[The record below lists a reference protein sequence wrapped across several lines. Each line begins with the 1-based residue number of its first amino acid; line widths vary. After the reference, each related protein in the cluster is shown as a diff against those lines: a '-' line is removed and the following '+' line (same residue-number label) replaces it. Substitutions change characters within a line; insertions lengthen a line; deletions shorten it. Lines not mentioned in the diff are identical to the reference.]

1 MSQTRKPEI
10 EDRIVAAAR
19 QVFAE
24 RGFAAASIAD
34 IAARAQISTGNVYR
48 YFPGKD
54 EVFAAAVPSNVVDE
68 LRTLVRS
75 RVRALRGVA
84 DVGTLPPDAPYRV
97 LSDQLLQFSIDH
109 RLAMVIVLGRGEGT
123 PYAGFAEE
131 LRKQLISLAVAHA
144 ASLQP
149 SVKLAPATR
158 FVLEQIYRGFLA
170 SLAGILVH
178 YESPEDIRDAV
189 ERFSTY
195 HLTGLARL
203 FSTEQAKER

>member
-24 RGFAAASIAD
+24 RGFTAASIAD

-48 YFPGKD
+48 YFASKD
-54 EVFAAAVPSNVVDE
+54 EVLAAAVPSSVVDE
-68 LRTLVRS
+68 LRTLVRG
-75 RVRALRGVA
+75 RVRALRGYTDASAV
-84 DVGTLPPDAPYRV
+84 PPEAPYRV

-109 RLAMVIVLGRGEGT
+109 RLAVVIVLGKGEGT
-123 PYAGFAEE
+123 PYVGFADQ
-131 LRKQLISLAVAHA
+131 LRKQLIRLAVAHA
-144 ASLQP
+144 ASLRP
-149 SVKLAPATR
+149 AVKVSPATR

-170 SLAGILVH
+170 SLTSILVR
-178 YESPEDIRDAV
+178 YESPQDIRDAV

-195 HLTGLARL
+195 HLAGLARV
-203 FSTEQAKER
+203 FATEQAKAR